1 VHCPAC
7 NPALLHAEHGLGD
20 GEFELK
26 LSTDV
31 AEAHRFVTL
40 HYRGRRLEEAY
51 TKELQQA
58 LEETERKKSDEL

>member
-1 VHCPAC
+1 M
-7 NPALLHAEHGLGD
+7 
-20 GEFELK
+20 
-26 LSTDV
+26 